1 MKTLTQTQN
10 NTFDVNGK
18 EIETQVRF
26 DEIVDYNEEH
36 GNEENSITGICVNVM
51 GDIGDNGSYF
61 GQVQWDSQNKQYS
74 TDCDGNALYDE
85 VKAALLSNFDSSD
98 LYDKRGIESDLHCDL
113 MNDVLPEIIKNIC
126 DFAEA
131 HADAYRG
138 V

>member
-1 MKTLTQTQN
+1 MTTLNNAQN

-36 GNEENSITGICVNVM
+36 GNEENSIKGICVNVM
-51 GDIGDNGSYF
+51 GDIGDNGSFF
-61 GQVQWDSQNKQYS
+61 GQVQWDGQNNEYS
-74 TDCDGNALYDE
+74 TDMDGNALYGD
-85 VKAALLSNFDSSD
+85 VKEALLSNFDDSG
-98 LYDKRGIESDLHCDL
+98 LYDKHGIESDLHCDL

-126 DFAEA
+126 DFAES
-131 HADAYRG
+131 HADKYRN

>member
-1 MKTLTQTQN
+1 MTTLNNAQN
-10 NTFDVNGK
+10 NTFDVKGK

-61 GQVQWDSQNKQYS
+61 GQVQWDDQNQKYS
-74 TDCDGNALYDE
+74 TDCEGNSLYSD
-85 VKAALLSNFDSSD
+85 VGAALLSNFDDSD
-98 LYDKRGIESDLHCDL
+98 LYDKHGIKSDLHRDL
-113 MNDVLPEIIKNIC
+113 MYDVLPEIIKNIC
-126 DFAEA
+126 NFAEA